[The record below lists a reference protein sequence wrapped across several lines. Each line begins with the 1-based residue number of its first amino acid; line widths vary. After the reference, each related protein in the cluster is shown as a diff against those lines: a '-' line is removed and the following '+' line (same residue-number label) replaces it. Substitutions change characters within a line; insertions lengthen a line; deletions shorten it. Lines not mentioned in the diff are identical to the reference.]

1 MGRRSFGLAQNHTL
15 TRLPAD
21 LSLLSPLPLRAAS
34 KALPLL
40 PSAVQALTLSSPLLR
55 PRSSLLACFHRL
67 PPSSLTKTIDAEVE
81 GEMATLKETV
91 NDMVAKLRVF
101 SSEVTRVSLDVGTKG
116 QLGGQA
122 VVTGVEGTW
131 KDRE

>member
-1 MGRRSFGLAQNHTL
+1 
-15 TRLPAD
+15 
-21 LSLLSPLPLRAAS
+21 
-34 KALPLL
+34 
-40 PSAVQALTLSSPLLR
+40 
-55 PRSSLLACFHRL
+55 
-67 PPSSLTKTIDAEVE
+67 
-81 GEMATLKETV
+81 MATLKETV

-131 KDRE
+131 KDCELLRLQVRVFTADALPLSQ

>member
-1 MGRRSFGLAQNHTL
+1 
-15 TRLPAD
+15 
-21 LSLLSPLPLRAAS
+21 
-34 KALPLL
+34 
-40 PSAVQALTLSSPLLR
+40 
-55 PRSSLLACFHRL
+55 
-67 PPSSLTKTIDAEVE
+67 
-81 GEMATLKETV
+81 MATLKETV

-131 KDRE
+131 KDCERFNYRRLRIYN